1 MRAKVTARL
10 CMYAFEGKENVQTK
24 TSKNTKTGRN
34 PVKSGLI
41 LKLFP
46 LNLTAESPQ
55 I

>member
-1 MRAKVTARL
+1 
-10 CMYAFEGKENVQTK
+10 MYAFEGKETVQTK
-24 TSKNTKTGRN
+24 TGLNTKTGHN